1 VRAQGE
7 QSTWAKLSA
16 IQANCGIET
25 TLDACMVAASRQ
37 VAERRAAGVRVRGSR
52 GRLVAP
58 AKRARCPSW
67 VNMSIGA
74 PPQPYPVLGCCLRGA
89 AFRRAGL
96 RAAASA
102 VANSERACGLCGGST
117 LGCRAHTAGL
127 LLNIAAVGRWAPRT
141 GTLLST
147 ARQTLEKVERS

>member
-1 VRAQGE
+1 
-7 QSTWAKLSA
+7 
-16 IQANCGIET
+16 
-25 TLDACMVAASRQ
+25 MVAASRQ
-37 VAERRAAGVRVRGSR
+37 VAERRSAGARVRGSR

-74 PPQPYPVLGCCLRGA
+74 PPQPYPVLGCCLRRA

-102 VANSERACGLCGGST
+102 VANSSVPVASAVAALSGAGLILRACC
-117 LGCRAHTAGL
+117 
-127 LLNIAAVGRWAPRT
+127 
-141 GTLLST
+141 
-147 ARQTLEKVERS
+147 

>member
-1 VRAQGE
+1 MWFWVAAWGGVVERSCGLVRQRVGEPRGGMPSRARALPGEARREPLFVRRGAPAERAARAQGE

-37 VAERRAAGVRVRGSR
+37 VAERRAAGARVRGSR
-52 GRLVAP
+52 GRLAAP

-74 PPQPYPVLGCCLRGA
+74 
-89 AFRRAGL
+89 
-96 RAAASA
+96 
-102 VANSERACGLCGGST
+102 
-117 LGCRAHTAGL
+117 
-127 LLNIAAVGRWAPRT
+127 
-141 GTLLST
+141 
-147 ARQTLEKVERS
+147 